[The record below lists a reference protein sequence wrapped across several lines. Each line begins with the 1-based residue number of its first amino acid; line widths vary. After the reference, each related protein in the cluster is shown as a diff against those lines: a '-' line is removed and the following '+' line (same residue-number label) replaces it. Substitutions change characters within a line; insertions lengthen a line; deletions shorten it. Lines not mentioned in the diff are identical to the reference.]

1 LKIRTQKIPE
11 YWIAYKRYIVN
22 NLKNERNGDL
32 PVLDNWQNNLFCTLI
47 TYIIPSSIVAVF
59 LCIIIESR
67 MGHYATAGFD
77 FFTIAAIVVLMLTRQ
92 IPVGTRR
99 LILVVAAVL
108 FSLISAIVFG
118 YYTVGAI
125 YLFGVSIF
133 VAYQFSTVHAYLS
146 LFGNLLI
153 WFITGT
159 CLYYN
164 ITWTPASITTE
175 QYILFISNLAF
186 LNLMMVIIIR
196 QTLQNLDLSILQ
208 GSILH
213 SRLEQELAEVAQL
226 NSKMVESEAN
236 YKALFFLSPL
246 PKWIY
251 DIKSKRIIQVNN
263 AAVTA
268 YGYSEE
274 ELLKM
279 SISDFTTNLASAG
292 IESQL
297 YSFIHQ
303 GKSASMFRKLLKKNG
318 EPCYVEINWSSI
330 LYEGKASR
338 IVVASDITEKVNY
351 LEEINH
357 QNAKLKEIAFMQTH
371 VVRSPLTKIMAL
383 SDLIRNEYEQFEDE
397 PLFIN
402 LHKSANELDQV
413 IHKIIK
419 HGEDS

>member
-1 LKIRTQKIPE
+1 MKIVSPNIQK
-11 YWIAYKRYIVN
+11 YWIAYKRYVIN
-22 NLKNERNGDL
+22 NFENDRNAAVPL
-32 PVLDNWQNNLFCTLI
+32 LDNWQNNLFCTLV
-47 TYIIPSSIVAVF
+47 TYIIPSSIVAVLF
-59 LCIIIESR
+59 CIIIESKL
-67 MGHYATAGFD
+67 GHYATAGFD
-77 FFTIAAIVVLMLTRQ
+77 FFTIASIVILMLSRQ
-92 IPVGTRR
+92 IPVATRR
-99 LILVVAAVL
+99 LILVIAAVL
-108 FSLISAIVFG
+108 FSLISSSVFG
-118 YYTVGAI
+118 YYTVSAI

-133 VAYQFSTVHAYLS
+133 VAYQFSTVYAYLS
-146 LFGNLLI
+146 LFTNLFI
-153 WFITGT
+153 WFIIGV
-159 CLYYN
+159 CLYYDY
-164 ITWTPASITTE
+164 TWIPTSITTE
-175 QYILFISNLAF
+175 QYILFTSNLSF

-213 SRLEQELAEVAQL
+213 NRLEQELAEVAQL

-251 DIKSKRIIQVNN
+251 DIKSKKIIQVNK

-292 IESQL
+292 LESNL

-351 LEEINH
+351 LEEIKH

-383 SDLIRNEYEQFEDE
+383 SDLIRNEYEQFEEE

-419 HGEDS
+419 HGENK